1 MTSHSDSP
9 RTPPG
14 QNIAPVIAI
23 DGPVASG
30 KTAVGLNLA
39 RELGY
44 RLVDT
49 GMIYRAIAWLALQR
63 GVDVDDEPAVVALTQ
78 DARFELGQPAA
89 SGGPTISVNGRDI
102 TSDLRAP
109 DVDRSVSHVS
119 RLPSVRQA
127 VLELQRRLADEGRI
141 IMLGRDIGTV
151 VLPDAPLKIY
161 LDASAEVRARRRYA
175 ELKTAG
181 AERPESEILAE
192 LRQRDEMDR
201 DRHVSPLRPA
211 ADAIVIDTDALSLD
225 EVIAHVLEAALSQP

>member
-1 MTSHSDSP
+1 LTSHPDSP
-9 RTPPG
+9 PTSHG

-49 GMIYRAIAWLALQR
+49 GMIYRAIAWLAIER
-63 GVDVDDEPAVVALTQ
+63 GLDVDDEPGVVALAH
-78 DARFELGQPAA
+78 DARFELGQPATD
-89 SGGPTISVNGRDI
+89 GGPTISVNGRDI
-102 TSDLRAP
+102 TAALRRP

-119 RLPSVRQA
+119 RMPGVRQA
-127 VLELQRRLADEGRI
+127 VLDLQRRLANEGQI

-161 LDASAEVRARRRYA
+161 LDATAEVRAHRRYV
-175 ELKTAG
+175 ELKSAG
-181 AERPESEILAE
+181 TERPEAEILAE
-192 LRQRDEMDR
+192 LHQRDEMDSS
-201 DRHVSPLRPA
+201 RHVSPLRPA
-211 ADAIVIDTDALSLD
+211 ADAIVINTDELNLD
-225 EVIAHVLEAALSQP
+225 EVIARVREAALSPP